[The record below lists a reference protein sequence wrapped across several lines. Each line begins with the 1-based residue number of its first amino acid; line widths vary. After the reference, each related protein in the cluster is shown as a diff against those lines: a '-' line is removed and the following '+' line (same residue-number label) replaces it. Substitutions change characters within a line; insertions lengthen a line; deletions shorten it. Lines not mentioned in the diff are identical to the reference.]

1 SIGRASVSKTEGCR
15 FDSYCPCHLSPG
27 RIPAAGFG
35 CIMSNPGVQTVSS
48 VAERAKVALAIAAFI
63 AGLAGFYILGD
74 QPMIVRV
81 GAVIA
86 GIIVAVVIA
95 WFSEPGR
102 RFLGFAQDSYN
113 EVRRVVW
120 PTRKETIQMTA
131 TVFAFV
137 VVMALFLWVADKL
150 IEWVLYGLLLG
161 WH

>member
-1 SIGRASVSKTEGCR
+1 
-15 FDSYCPCHLSPG
+15 
-27 RIPAAGFG
+27 
-35 CIMSNPGVQTVSS
+35 MSNPGVQTVSS

-74 QPMIVRV
+74 QPMIARV
-81 GAVIA
+81 GALIA
-86 GIIVAVVIA
+86 GIVVAVVIA

-137 VVMALFLWVADKL
+137 VVMAIFLWVADKL
-150 IEWVLYGLLLG
+150 IQWVLYGLLLG
-161 WH
+161 WT

>member
-1 SIGRASVSKTEGCR
+1 
-15 FDSYCPCHLSPG
+15 
-27 RIPAAGFG
+27 
-35 CIMSNPGVQTVSS
+35 MSNPGVQTVSS

-74 QPMIVRV
+74 QPMIARV
-81 GAVIA
+81 GAVFA
-86 GIIVAVVIA
+86 GIAVAVLIA

-137 VVMALFLWVADKL
+137 VVMAIFLWLADKL
-150 IEWVLYGLLLG
+150 IQWVLYGLLLG
-161 WH
+161 WT

>member
-1 SIGRASVSKTEGCR
+1 
-15 FDSYCPCHLSPG
+15 
-27 RIPAAGFG
+27 
-35 CIMSNPGVQTVSS
+35 MSNPGVQTVSS

-74 QPMIVRV
+74 QPMIARV
-81 GAVIA
+81 GALIA
-86 GIIVAVVIA
+86 GIVVAVVIA

-137 VVMALFLWVADKL
+137 VVMAIFLWVADRL
-150 IEWVLYGLLLG
+150 IQWVLYGLLLG
-161 WH
+161 WT